1 MIDNV
6 ILILKMALTHPSLS
20 LKELEEICNP
30 LGSIPDPIMR
40 SIASFENSPKG
51 FQDLFHVVL
60 VELPVGEYF
69 CRYFDDQT
77 ENHMLHVWL
86 ESGFD
91 VGREAGAVSVGGEFD
106 RDDRARCEEAVS
118 RGLLLLDAADR
129 RIYWRSNGQFTEI
142 EGRCSG
148 D

>member
-30 LGSIPDPIMR
+30 LGPLPDPIMR

-60 VELPVGEYF
+60 VELPVGQYF
-69 CRYFDDQT
+69 CRYLDDQT
-77 ENHMLHVWL
+77 ENHMLHVPL
-86 ESGFD
+86 R
-91 VGREAGAVSVGGEFD
+91 VAFD
-106 RDDRARCEEAVS
+106 RRVRSWCRGCWRRACS
-118 RGLLLLDAADR
+118 R
-129 RIYWRSNGQFTEI
+129 
-142 EGRCSG
+142 
-148 D
+148 